1 MVIRLVTT
9 LLIGLTLIPDLNAK
23 APQYIGVVAL
33 VENIVATGVSETDK
47 IFKIGDRVFI
57 NQKIKTL
64 MNSRAQIIFRDQSIL
79 NIGPDTEITI
89 KPYNRRSDRPSFAAQ
104 VMSGAIRFKSGTFP
118 SGSYT
123 VSSPSALV
131 RLQGTQVDFLV
142 SKPGATEILL
152 RSGAASVSPNRSP
165 TQGPS
170 DNLVSSTGSVTLN
183 SPNSFVQMD
192 GSNGVSGQP
201 KVPL

>member
-9 LLIGLTLIPDLNAK
+9 LLIGLTLIPDVNAK

-57 NQKIKTL
+57 NQKLKTL

-89 KPYNRRSDRPSFAAQ
+89 KTYNRRSDRPSFAA
-104 VMSGAIRFKSGTFP
+104 P
-118 SGSYT
+118 
-123 VSSPSALV
+123 
-131 RLQGTQVDFLV
+131 RLARWCA
-142 SKPGATEILL
+142 P
-152 RSGAASVSPNRSP
+152 
-165 TQGPS
+165 
-170 DNLVSSTGSVTLN
+170 
-183 SPNSFVQMD
+183 
-192 GSNGVSGQP
+192 
-201 KVPL
+201 